1 MEQEYLL
8 YVRYSTIPIE
18 PEPFSESNSKDTF
31 EVSAKPYLKGK
42 IKKDKLQLPRAPLEH
57 LQTLYWL
64 DHLVQHSSAY
74 EYYVHATPLIT
85 NKLSLI
91 TSEPPSCLLSIFIFV
106 SQ

>member
-1 MEQEYLL
+1 MKVNLSHTLALPGGAQLNETEQEYLL

-42 IKKDKLQLPRAPLEH
+42 IKKDKLQLLRAQLEH

-64 DHLVQHSSAY
+64 DHLVQHSSLK
-74 EYYVHATPLIT
+74 TTRL
-85 NKLSLI
+85 
-91 TSEPPSCLLSIFIFV
+91 
-106 SQ
+106 